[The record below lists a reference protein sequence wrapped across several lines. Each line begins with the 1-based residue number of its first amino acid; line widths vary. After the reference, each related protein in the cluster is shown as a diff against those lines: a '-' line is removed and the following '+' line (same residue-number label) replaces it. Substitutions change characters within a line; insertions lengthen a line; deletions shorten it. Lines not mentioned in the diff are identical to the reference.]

1 MKSGL
6 LYLLDILQLLS
17 NESLEI
23 NDNIFA
29 VGKHLPNTSFTI
41 VMISAQNP
49 RNVPQTIPAMSTTF
63 KSY

>member
-49 RNVPQTIPAMSTTF
+49 
-63 KSY
+63 

>member
-1 MKSGL
+1 MYMSDREFWIYSSEVQMKSGL

-49 RNVPQTIPAMSTTF
+49 
-63 KSY
+63 